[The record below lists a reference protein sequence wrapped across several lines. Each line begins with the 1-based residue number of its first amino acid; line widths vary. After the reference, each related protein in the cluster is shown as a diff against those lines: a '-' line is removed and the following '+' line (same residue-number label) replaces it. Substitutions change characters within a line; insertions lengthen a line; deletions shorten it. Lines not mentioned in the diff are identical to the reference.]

1 MYAESSEKV
10 HQVCLQASFR
20 YGGADWRCWKGERLS
35 TDDIAARRTVADRI
49 AEALIDDIA
58 AGLIEPG
65 QRLDEVSLAERF
77 GASRTPVREALARLV
92 AQSILTT
99 KGGRGV
105 RVTVYTKPQL
115 AQMFEAMQEFEAIC
129 ARLAAQRLTLLSRA
143 EITIAQ
149 HACEDAARAGDRT
162 AFLRANEAFYQA
174 IYRATQNPYVAELA
188 SSFRYRTGPFR
199 AKRYRTQDDLLQSI
213 ETHAALVQ
221 TIIGASDADFDAALR
236 RRMADG
242 YIETLGA
249 V

>member
-1 MYAESSEKV
+1 MGIDEIPE
-10 HQVCLQASFR
+10 
-20 YGGADWRCWKGERLS
+20 
-35 TDDIAARRTVADRI
+35 RRTAADRI

-99 KGGRGV
+99 SGGRGV
-105 RVTVYTKPQL
+105 RVAAYTKLQL
-115 AQMFEAMQEFEAIC
+115 AQMFEAMQEFEAVC

-143 EITIAQ
+143 EIASAQ
-149 HACEDAARAGDRT
+149 QACEDAARVGDRI
-162 AFLRANEAFYQA
+162 AFLKANEAFHQA

-199 AKRYRTQDDLLQSI
+199 AKRYRSKDDLLSSI

-221 TIIGASDADFDAALR
+221 TIFGAGDAESDAALR

-242 YIETLGA
+242 YIEALG
-249 V
+249 VV